1 MPGLNTSLS
10 IAVQALQAEQGA
22 LSVTSNNI
30 ANVNTPGYSRQVAIL
45 NEAPTFQENT
55 TTFGGGVTLE
65 QFQSVR
71 DQLLQLRLYEE
82 TQQQSKSQTQL
93 NSLTQIEGIFSDPS
107 QGVGG
112 ALSAFF
118 NSISQLSTNP
128 TDANARQ
135 QVLTTA
141 NHLAGQFHQAV
152 TSLQTLQSGLDQA
165 VPQTVDQINRLTTQI
180 AKLNGQVAQMQGLG
194 QDPGTVQDQR
204 DELIRQLSGLI
215 NISVTQ
221 TEHGLTLTTANGT
234 PLVVANQSFAL
245 QTSTS
250 SSALQDVFSAQG
262 QDIASQIQGGQLA
275 GTLQVRDQVIPQVL
289 WQLDNLASQFATAFN
304 ARHQAGF
311 DASGNA
317 GGNFFTPPAAVA
329 GAAASFGVAITDPKL
344 IAASSDGS
352 AGSNGNLAQLI
363 AIRDQQLP
371 SGASP
376 MDLYSNL
383 VLHVGN
389 LGANAQADVTASNLS
404 VQHITD
410 QRSSVSGV
418 SLDEETT
425 NMIRYQRAYEAGAR
439 VVTTV
444 NSMLQTLMNM
454 ATGVGG

>member
-22 LSVTSNNI
+22 LSVTANNI
-30 ANVNTPGYSRQVAIL
+30 SNVNTPGYSRQVAIL

-55 TTFGGGVTLE
+55 TTFGSGVTLD

-82 TQQQSKSQTQL
+82 TQQQGNSQTQL
-93 NSLTQIEGIFSDPS
+93 NSLNQIEGMFSDPT

-118 NSISQLSTNP
+118 DSLSQLSTNP

-135 QVLTTA
+135 QVLTAGNNLA
-141 NHLAGQFHQAV
+141 NSFHQAV
-152 TSLQTLQSGLDQA
+152 SGLGTIQSGLDQS
-165 VPQTVDQINRLTTQI
+165 VPQTVDQINRLTSQI
-180 AKLNGQVAQMQGLG
+180 AALNGQVAQMQGLG
-194 QDPGTVQDQR
+194 KDPGSTQDQR
-204 DELIRQLSGLI
+204 DELIRQVSALV
-215 NISVTQ
+215 NVSVTQ
-221 TEHGLTLTTANGT
+221 TEHGLTLTTGNGV

-245 QTSTS
+245 QSGTNS
-250 SSALQDVFSAQG
+250 SNVEDVFSAQG
-262 QDIASQIQGGQLA
+262 QDITSQIQGGQLG
-275 GTLQVRDQVIPQVL
+275 GTLQIRDQVIPQVL
-289 WQLDNLASQFATAFN
+289 AQLNNLASQFATSFN
-304 ARHQAGF
+304 TQHQAGF

-317 GGNFFTPPAAVA
+317 GQNFFTPLASPTN
-329 GAAASFGVAITDPKL
+329 AAANFGVAISDPSL

-352 AGSNGNLAQLI
+352 AGSNGNLSQLL

-376 MDLYSNL
+376 MNMYSNL
-383 VLHVGN
+383 VLQVGN
-389 LGANAQADVTASNLS
+389 FGANAQADVNASNLS
-404 VQHITD
+404 VQQITD
-410 QRSSVSGV
+410 QRSAVSGV

-444 NSMLQTLMNM
+444 DSMFDTLMAM
-454 ATGVGG
+454 GVLT